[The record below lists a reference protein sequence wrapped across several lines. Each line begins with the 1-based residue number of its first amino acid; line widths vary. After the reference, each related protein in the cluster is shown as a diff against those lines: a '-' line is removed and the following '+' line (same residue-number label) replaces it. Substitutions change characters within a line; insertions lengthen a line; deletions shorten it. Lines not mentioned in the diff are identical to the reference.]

1 MASLKITKA
10 TGEVSEHEITPLM
23 EVAFESYFQ
32 GGLLD
37 LYRNNEKQTY
47 KYWLAHYAWKEA
59 KLQPAAPAFGDEF
72 LKLLKKVEI
81 LQEDETDPNG

>member
-1 MASLKITKA
+1 MASLKITRA
-10 TGEVSEHEITPLM
+10 TGEVTEHEITPVM

-37 LYRNNEKQTY
+37 LYRTNEKQTY
-47 KYWLAHYAWKEA
+47 KYWLAHYAWKADRLE
-59 KLQPAAPAFGDEF
+59 PAAPPFGDEF

-81 LQEDETDPNG
+81 VQEDVDNPNG